1 VNRKARPVEAR
12 KEGLGLPDPWPQGRN
27 SAKKVVLPRTNYNLE
42 SCRSKT
48 IVFIEKRLSCILKSL
63 ISTSCLCAN
72 KGTTY
77 IVWKISQFPQ

>member
-1 VNRKARPVEAR
+1 MSRKVRPVEAR

-48 IVFIEKRLSCILKSL
+48 IVFIEKRQSSSL
-63 ISTSCLCAN
+63 ESI
-72 KGTTY
+72 G
-77 IVWKISQFPQ
+77 